1 MAIFEIVCRFGV
13 FVLLLFCRFGVFWL
27 CFVLFICFFCLLFR
41 GGGRAR
47 DTKTILDPYLCE
59 ALCTC
64 AISVSICGAHKR
76 DSVVSLVSEFIYYII
91 SLLCR
96 QWCFALVA
104 SCNFSY
110 YVHIFDL
117 RSYSYS
123 GAFLWHVEPCPWA
136 FSESGP

>member
-1 MAIFEIVCRFGV
+1 MWCCGNLRDRLQIWCFC
-13 FVLLLFCRFGVFWL
+13 FVVVLRIWCFWF
-27 CFVLFICFFCLLFR
+27 CFVLFICFVCLLFR

-123 GAFLWHVEPCPWA
+123 GAFLWHFEPCP
-136 FSESGP
+136 